1 MDRDNQRDL
10 RREATRSFFDS
21 LDQLQ
26 KTLSDAEA
34 QQQKSEPTVERETPA
49 KADKK
54 PVKKIDLTEL
64 EQAAADI
71 EQFFQSKYPKSTD
84 SQNAQE

>member
-1 MDRDNQRDL
+1 MDRENQRDL

-26 KTLSDAEA
+26 KTLSDAEV
-34 QQQKSEPTVERETPA
+34 QQQKSESAVEREAPA
-49 KADKK
+49 KTDKK
-54 PVKKIDLTEL
+54 PAKKIDLTEL

-71 EQFFQSKYPKSTD
+71 EEFFQSKYPKSTD
-84 SQNAQE
+84 SQD

>member
-26 KTLSDAEA
+26 KTLTDEEV
-34 QQQKSEPTVERETPA
+34 QQQKSQTAVERDTPA
-49 KADKK
+49 KTGKK
-54 PVKKIDLTEL
+54 PGKIDLSEL

-71 EQFFQSKYPKSTD
+71 EEFFRSKSPKTTD
-84 SQNAQE
+84 SQE